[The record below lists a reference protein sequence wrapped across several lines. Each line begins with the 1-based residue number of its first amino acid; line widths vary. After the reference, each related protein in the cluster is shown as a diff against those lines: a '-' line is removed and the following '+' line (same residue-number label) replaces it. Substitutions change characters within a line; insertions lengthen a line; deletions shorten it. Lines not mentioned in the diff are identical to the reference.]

1 MRVMNHD
8 YAGHPFQ
15 CDLSRTLAKRGHEVC
30 HVYAASNDAP
40 RGDLERRE
48 NDPAGLEFV
57 ALHLPRRIQKQ
68 AFLERRRL
76 ELTYAHML
84 ADRIRS
90 NPPDIVLSGN
100 TPTEVQQILLRAAH
114 EKGVRFVSW
123 VQDIYG
129 VAVHRILRKKLPI
142 IGEIVGRWY
151 IHIDRVVLRKSDAI
165 VVISEDFLHFVDECG
180 VDQNRVRV
188 IYNWAPIQAIPLLPK
203 ENPWARE
210 NNLVGKTCIIYT
222 GTLGMKH
229 NPALLI
235 DLAKHFRGNDSIQLV
250 IVSQGPGP
258 DWVKEK
264 ATEEG
269 LSNIHV
275 TGWVPQQT
283 LPEVLATADVLVA
296 VLEPDAG
303 IFSVPSKVLTYL
315 CAARPMV
322 LAVPLENLAAR
333 IVQQVGAG
341 IVVPPNQPRQF
352 IEAVERLLNQP
363 DLGAQMGERGRKYA
377 EENFDIETITDKFE
391 EVFCIAMQQQ
401 V

>member
-1 MRVMNHD
+1 MRIVNHD

-15 CDLSRTLAKRGHEVC
+15 CDLSRTLAKRGHEVI

-40 RGDLERRE
+40 RGELERRE
-48 NDPAGLEFV
+48 GDPAKLEFV

-68 AFLERRRL
+68 AFFERRRL
-76 ELTYAHML
+76 ELAYARML
-84 ADRIRS
+84 ADRIRA

-100 TPTEVQQILLRAAH
+100 TPTEVQQILLRACH

-129 VAVHRILRKKLPI
+129 VAVHRILRKKIPI
-142 IGEIVGRWY
+142 LGELVGRWY
-151 IHIDRVVLRKSDAI
+151 IHIDRVVLRESDAV
-165 VVISEDFLHFVDECG
+165 VVISEDFLHFIDQCRVDRA
-180 VDQNRVRV
+180 RVRV
-188 IYNWAPIQAIPLLPK
+188 IHNWAPIQAIPLLPK

-235 DLAKHFRGNDSIQLV
+235 DLAKHFRGDDSIRLV

-264 ATEEG
+264 AAEEG
-269 LSNIHV
+269 LTNIQV
-275 TGWVPQQT
+275 TGWVPQRT

-303 IFSVPSKVLTYL
+303 IFSVPSKVLSYL
-315 CAARPMV
+315 CAARPLV
-322 LAVPLENLAAR
+322 LAVPPENLAAR

-341 IVVPPNQPRQF
+341 MVIPPNQPRQF
-352 IEAVERLLNQP
+352 IEAVEHLLRHP
-363 DLGAQMGERGRKYA
+363 DIGVQMGERGRKYA
-377 EENFDIETITDKFE
+377 EEHFDIETITDKFE
-391 EVFCIAMQQQ
+391 EIFQIALR
-401 V
+401 